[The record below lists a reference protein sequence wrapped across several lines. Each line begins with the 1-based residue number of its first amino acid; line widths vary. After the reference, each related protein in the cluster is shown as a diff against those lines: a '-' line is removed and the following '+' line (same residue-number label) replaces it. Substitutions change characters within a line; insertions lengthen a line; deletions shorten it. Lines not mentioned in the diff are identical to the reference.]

1 MRAHRWLLRLC
12 PEALRREYSAAME
25 ETIANRLAA
34 ARAAGRWRAA
44 KVWWR
49 ESAGLLTLAIT
60 ERWGRAARIERA
72 HRRLLAAPKAGIMD
86 AIAQELR
93 HAARRLTRTPI
104 FTAAAATTLALA
116 IAANAAIFTLVHR
129 VVLNPLPYAD
139 SERLLALDHG
149 IPSRNVPS
157 GVQVMT
163 WQLYH
168 QLADNARSLDGIAA
182 YTGSGATLTG
192 NGTPERVAVTRATPS
207 LLTVLRTAPALGR
220 WFTEAEG
227 TPGAAA
233 VAVLSHGLWVRR
245 FGEDPAIVGRTIVI
259 DGVPTDVVGVMLAS
273 FAFPRTPVDLWLPA
287 QSSRASA
294 SFLFTIQGVGRL
306 RDGETVASARTEITS
321 LIEALARVAPNQ
333 TGIVSTALPLHEA
346 VVGNIAGA
354 LWILLA
360 AVGLVLLVACANIAN
375 LFLVRSESRHREV
388 AVRRA
393 LGAGTRRLARYFLA
407 ESALLGVVGGILG
420 LTLAWAGVRLL
431 VAFGPVGLPR
441 LSEVRIDAVVV
452 LFTAGLSLLA
462 AVAFGAIPLL
472 RLAPITAALHD
483 SGRGQTATRGQHR
496 ARHVL
501 MTAQVALAL
510 VLLVASGLM
519 VRSVQQ
525 LRNIDLGFDP
535 TSTLAFSV
543 ALPERAYETRER
555 AAATHR
561 AILDR
566 LNVLPGV
573 ISASASS
580 CPPVSGTCF
589 GNGLLVENELDDPS
603 QRQRQFAWFRAV
615 AGGYLETAGIRLIRG
630 RTITQSDVDRRE
642 PVVVID
648 EALAAMYFPG
658 QDPIGKRVRSGAPAN
673 PKLPTPPWLE
683 IVGLVA
689 RTPTGALTAPSLP
702 QMYMPMSIAG
712 GPDIP
717 AQALLGPNITAMTYV
732 VRTTHDPAGVAG
744 AARAAVENVDA
755 DLAIAQVRTL
765 QEIVDRA
772 GDQMLFT
779 MVLLGIAAGVA
790 LLLGAIG
797 IYGVVSYIAAQRTGE
812 IGLRLALGAEP
823 SGVAA
828 LILRQSV
835 GVTMIGIGLGLAAAL
850 AGGRLIEAL
859 LYNVSPRDPIVI
871 GVVTLLLTAVAL
883 VACWLPARRAARLSP
898 LEALRTD

>member
-1 MRAHRWLLRLC
+1 
-12 PEALRREYSAAME
+12 
-25 ETIANRLAA
+25 
-34 ARAAGRWRAA
+34 
-44 KVWWR
+44 
-49 ESAGLLTLAIT
+49 
-60 ERWGRAARIERA
+60 
-72 HRRLLAAPKAGIMD
+72 
-86 AIAQELR
+86 
-93 HAARRLTRTPI
+93 
-104 FTAAAATTLALA
+104 
-116 IAANAAIFTLVHR
+116 
-129 VVLNPLPYAD
+129 
-139 SERLLALDHG
+139 
-149 IPSRNVPS
+149 
-157 GVQVMT
+157 
-163 WQLYH
+163 
-168 QLADNARSLDGIAA
+168 
-182 YTGSGATLTG
+182 
-192 NGTPERVAVTRATPS
+192 
-207 LLTVLRTAPALGR
+207 VLRTAPALGR

-259 DGVPTDVVGVMLAS
+259 DGVPTDVVGVMPAS
-273 FAFPRTPVDLWLPA
+273 FTFPRTPVDLWLPA

-496 ARHVL
+496 TRHVL

-535 TSTLAFSV
+535 TSTLAFGV

-712 GPDIP
+712 RPDIP
-717 AQALLGPNITAMTYV
+717 ASALLGPDITRMSYV
-732 VRTTHDPAGVAG
+732 VRSSHDDAAQLAG
-744 AARAAVENVDA
+744 AVRAAAETVDA
-755 DLAIAQVRTL
+755 DLALAQVRTL
-765 QEIVDRA
+765 REVVDRA
-772 GDQMLFT
+772 GAQMLFT
-779 MVLLGIAAGVA
+779 MVLLGIAACVA

-797 IYGVVSYIAAQRTGE
+797 IYGVVSYIATQRTGE
-812 IGLRLALGAEP
+812 IGVRLALGAEP

-828 LILRQSV
+828 LILRQSA
-835 GVTMIGIGLGLAAAL
+835 GVTMIGVGLGLAAAL

-859 LYNVSPRDPIVI
+859 LYNVSPRDPAVI
-871 GVVTLLLTAVAL
+871 GTVTLLLTAIAL
-883 VACWLPARRAARLSP
+883 LACWLPARRAARLSP